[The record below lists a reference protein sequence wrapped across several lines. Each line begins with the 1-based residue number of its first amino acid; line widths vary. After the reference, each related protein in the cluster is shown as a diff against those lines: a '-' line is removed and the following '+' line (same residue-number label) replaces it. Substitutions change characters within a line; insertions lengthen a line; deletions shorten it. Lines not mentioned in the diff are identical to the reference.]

1 MPKQTPNIIT
11 ILGPTAT
18 GKTRLAVHIAAHVGG
33 EIISADSRQVYVGM
47 NIGTGKDLDEYV
59 IDKRQIPYHMID
71 IIKPE
76 TNFSVFDFQKA
87 FYCRFAEIG
96 ARGAFPVLAGGTG
109 LYIDSVLRGYELIE
123 TPENPTLRAELSSLS
138 MDDLEK
144 RLRLLTDKLHN
155 VSDLQSRQ
163 KTIRTIEI
171 HEYKKSHPEIC
182 SKPRPTIRS
191 LNIGTLIERDENRQR
206 IRKRL
211 RERIETGMIDEA
223 RTLRSAGLAWER
235 FAYFGLEYK
244 FLALH
249 LQGEL
254 SRDEMEER
262 LAMQIGRFAKR
273 QRTWFRRMERHGVKI
288 HWLAP
293 GDFDGAMTLIR
304 QAGIA

>member
-109 LYIDSVLRGYELIE
+109 LYIDSV
-123 TPENPTLRAELSSLS
+123 
-138 MDDLEK
+138 
-144 RLRLLTDKLHN
+144 
-155 VSDLQSRQ
+155 
-163 KTIRTIEI
+163 
-171 HEYKKSHPEIC
+171 
-182 SKPRPTIRS
+182 
-191 LNIGTLIERDENRQR
+191 
-206 IRKRL
+206 
-211 RERIETGMIDEA
+211 
-223 RTLRSAGLAWER
+223 
-235 FAYFGLEYK
+235 
-244 FLALH
+244 
-249 LQGEL
+249 
-254 SRDEMEER
+254 
-262 LAMQIGRFAKR
+262 
-273 QRTWFRRMERHGVKI
+273 
-288 HWLAP
+288 
-293 GDFDGAMTLIR
+293 
-304 QAGIA
+304 

>member
-109 LYIDSVLRGYELIE
+109 LYIDSVLRGYELFE

-171 HEYKKSHPEIC
+171 HEYKKAHPEIC

-191 LNIGTLIERDENRQR
+191 LNIGTFLERDENRQR

-223 RTLRSAGLAWER
+223 RTLRNAGLAWER

-293 GDFDGAMTLIR
+293 GDFDGALTLIR